1 MKKQPLKTC
10 QCNFRIALNSITI
23 NGMHTVKY
31 LGLFID
37 DNLKWMSQINYL
49 STHLARCT
57 RLFYK
62 LCNFVSRKTLCMLHY
77 SLVYSRIQYGI
88 TALATA
94 NKTSKEIIWIR
105 LNKILRTILF
115 CNLYMPTSQLYKEL
129 QVLKVEDIYQLELA
143 KFMY

>member
-1 MKKQPLKTC
+1 
-10 QCNFRIALNSITI
+10 
-23 NGMHTVKY
+23 
-31 LGLFID
+31 
-37 DNLKWMSQINYL
+37 
-49 STHLARCT
+49 
-57 RLFYK
+57 
-62 LCNFVSRKTLCMLHY
+62 MLHY
-77 SLVYSRIQYGI
+77 SLVYSRIQYEI

-105 LNKILRTILF
+105 LNKILRMILF